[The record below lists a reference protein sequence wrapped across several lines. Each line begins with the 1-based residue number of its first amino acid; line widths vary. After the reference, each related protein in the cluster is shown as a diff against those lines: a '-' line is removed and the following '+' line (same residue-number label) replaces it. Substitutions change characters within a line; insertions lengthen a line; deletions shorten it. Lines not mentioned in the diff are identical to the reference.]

1 MSHADFIILTLQLG
15 RCRANIMKKMKKKYV
30 FVILINL
37 CFLLQIN
44 QVFAQN
50 WVWKT
55 GSNVINQTGTYGT
68 VGVSSTS
75 NSPGARNGSIT
86 FTDNSG
92 NLWLYGGRD
101 NSGNLFNDLW
111 KYNISTNQWTWI
123 KGSSAINSLASYGTQ
138 GVSSDVNVPGSR
150 CNGVGWVDSNDNFW
164 IFGGEGYTNSLSNF
178 GNLNDLWKYNIS
190 TNQWTWIKGTSST
203 GDIGFFGTIGIAN
216 NNNNPSARNVSCGW
230 IYNNKLYLFGG
241 NASTVGY
248 IGDLW
253 AYDINTN
260 QWTWIK
266 GSSTGSELPVYG
278 TQGISNNNNVPGA
291 RAGECVWNNNTGE
304 LYLFGGNK
312 GSNMF
317 YSDLWKYNISTNQWT
332 WLKGPNTTNVV
343 GSYGTQ
349 GVSSST
355 NNPGARYKSVGNCVV
370 NNNEDGLSGIRLTI
384 EPGNFVEQTNDLGYW
399 NAYSGQQ
406 RAGNPLYK

>member
-111 KYNISTNQWTWI
+111 KYT
-123 KGSSAINSLASYGTQ
+123 Y
-138 GVSSDVNVPGSR
+138 SR
-150 CNGVGWVDSNDNFW
+150 V
-164 IFGGEGYTNSLSNF
+164 I
-178 GNLNDLWKYNIS
+178 
-190 TNQWTWIKGTSST
+190 
-203 GDIGFFGTIGIAN
+203 
-216 NNNNPSARNVSCGW
+216 
-230 IYNNKLYLFGG
+230 
-241 NASTVGY
+241 
-248 IGDLW
+248 
-253 AYDINTN
+253 
-260 QWTWIK
+260 
-266 GSSTGSELPVYG
+266 
-278 TQGISNNNNVPGA
+278 
-291 RAGECVWNNNTGE
+291 
-304 LYLFGGNK
+304 
-312 GSNMF
+312 M
-317 YSDLWKYNISTNQWT
+317 
-332 WLKGPNTTNVV
+332 
-343 GSYGTQ
+343 GSYRSIKDI
-349 GVSSST
+349 VSIS
-355 NNPGARYKSVGNCVV
+355 RIFK
-370 NNNEDGLSGIRLTI
+370 
-384 EPGNFVEQTNDLGYW
+384 NFCD
-399 NAYSGQQ
+399 
-406 RAGNPLYK
+406 PIPK